1 MILAVGVTSSIP
13 WLPGTAMILS
23 IRFSRPPHKKK
34 SILGYS
40 ADSATVTM
48 ALASRTRALASLRS
62 WLVASAWSIRS
73 FSMGSPNPF
82 HHWLR
87 SLDVEIGWV
96 SEAFCQRSGTLSG
109 GTRSLTRV
117 GVQPF
122 SPIRARDNTS
132 IEYEAF
138 MRHLPEQPP
147 AVPLAYHYV
156 LDKTEAQSLGSS
168 PEAPVR
174 P

>member
-1 MILAVGVTSSIP
+1 
-13 WLPGTAMILS
+13 
-23 IRFSRPPHKKK
+23 
-34 SILGYS
+34 
-40 ADSATVTM
+40 M

-73 FSMGSPNPF
+73 FSMGSSNPF

-96 SEAFCQRSGTLSG
+96 SEAFCQRSGTMSD

-122 SPIRARDNTS
+122 SPIRAKDIINA
-132 IEYEAF
+132 ECQAF
-138 MRHLPEQPP
+138 MRHLPKQLP
-147 AVPLAYHYV
+147 AVPLAYRYV
-156 LDKTEAQSLGSS
+156 LD
-168 PEAPVR
+168 
-174 P
+174 